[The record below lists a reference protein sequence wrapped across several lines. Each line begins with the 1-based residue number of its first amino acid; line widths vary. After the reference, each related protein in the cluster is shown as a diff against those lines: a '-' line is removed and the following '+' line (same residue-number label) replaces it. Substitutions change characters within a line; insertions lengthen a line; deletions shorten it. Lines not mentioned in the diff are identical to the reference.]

1 LDRQAVG
8 RRSASRA
15 LKELANPTKG
25 TAMPL
30 RPLDEELVR
39 EAPRRERPE
48 AKSRRPKRVR
58 MEAVVEREDARGNV
72 RDDARE
78 DSRA

>member
-1 LDRQAVG
+1 
-8 RRSASRA
+8 
-15 LKELANPTKG
+15 
-25 TAMPL
+25 MPL

-48 AKSRRPKRVR
+48 AKSRRAKHVR
-58 MEAVVEREDARGNV
+58 TEAVVEREDARNNI